1 MHKQW
6 LKEAEIIKSSM
17 KCNNK
22 KYNSRITIWQY
33 NMITRKYYLRRYK
46 TGTVP
51 VLTALKPRLF
61 RLYMRTHP
69 DVLNSCLTWRVE
81 CQWCSTGLRG
91 VLGGGS
97 FKWTCRE
104 PCFHTTGAELPPS
117 RLIIPIHTSNCL
129 AGKTVPAIVDGVVRT
144 SEVGHYSWC
153 SAKGLRGA
161 RSVRGGGKQNTLWH
175 FCPHWT
181 SLAGLA
187 IV

>member
-1 MHKQW
+1 
-6 LKEAEIIKSSM
+6 M
-17 KCNNK
+17 K
-22 KYNSRITIWQY
+22 
-33 NMITRKYYLRRYK
+33 
-46 TGTVP
+46 
-51 VLTALKPRLF
+51 ALKPRLF

-69 DVLNSCLTWRVE
+69 DVLNSCSTWRVE
-81 CQWCSTGLRG
+81 CQWCSTRLRG

-161 RSVRGGGKQNTLWH
+161 RRGEAEYFVAFLSALDIARGSGHCIGAVISIKNSVRPPPPITAPAERIDTLGKTPRTIYDLQNADV
-175 FCPHWT
+175 F
-181 SLAGLA
+181 G
-187 IV
+187 